1 MTVIGNINKNTQ
13 TALSQKT
20 QQLPNIKMPKQ
31 YTKSV
36 ELSFRQLKS
45 MIFLKTSCKSK
56 EQNLIVTV
64 TGFAALYDLTLTN
77 YSE

>member
-13 TALSQKT
+13 AALSQKT

-31 YTKSV
+31 NTKSV
-36 ELSFRQLKS
+36 ELSFRQWKS

-64 TGFAALYDLTLTN
+64 TGFAALYDRTLTS